1 MSGIRYRPRY
11 TVLPK
16 SPEIKKSIQSFSNR
30 GNIRICCILSPPPPP
45 PIKRIFN
52 GGTPSSGGPNIK
64 NGGSPSSGGSQIYNG
79 GIPKI

>member
-16 SPEIKKSIQSFSNR
+16 SPEIKKAILSFR
-30 GNIRICCILSPPPPP
+30 LGKICCLISPPPPP

-52 GGTPSSGGPNIK
+52 GGTPSSGGQNIK